1 MTRWLLDVSNSYFNS
16 QIPNTKMFIFT
27 GNPRSPSFRKFFLIT
42 WTLKSKNACWD
53 RHVFSKKGGKL
64 SGRSFHLLHRR
75 CAKKYETTH
84 HFKPF
89 RFRSHVNRQ
98 VFLHLLGPHRHK
110 LSPKV
115 FLFVGVGTH
124 VFILKINPKRNST
137 VGNYSVWV
145 GKEFVQQIFGHRSN
159 EVWQLES

>member
-1 MTRWLLDVSNSYFNS
+1 MVKYLTLICSFLREIQGPLLLERNFYYLNSET
-16 QIPNTKMFIFT
+16 QKCMLGPTC
-27 GNPRSPSFRKFFLIT
+27 FFQ
-42 WTLKSKNACWD
+42 
-53 RHVFSKKGGKL
+53 KGGNFPGEV
-64 SGRSFHLLHRR
+64 STFCTGGVAF
-75 CAKKYETTH
+75 YETTH

-98 VFLHLLGPHRHK
+98 NFLHLLGPHRHK
-110 LSPKV
+110 LSPKA

-159 EVWQLES
+159 EV